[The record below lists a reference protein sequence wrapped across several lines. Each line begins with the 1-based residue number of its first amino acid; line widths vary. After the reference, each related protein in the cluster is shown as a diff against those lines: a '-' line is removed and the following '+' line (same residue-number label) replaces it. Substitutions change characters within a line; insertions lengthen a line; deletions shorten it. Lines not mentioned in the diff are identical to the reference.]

1 MSDTWVI
8 ALAVATWIGAWYEL
22 RISLFAAV
30 AVAAVGAWRRWPLA
44 LCIAG
49 FIAASALASHA
60 RDGLRPLPSESYVGI
75 VTVVRDPQPYGPGT
89 RVEVKVGDAH
99 VDAVAFGGSGR
110 KLARIRAGELV
121 EMQGRLGPLPG
132 ASRERRQQ
140 VHISTQLA
148 VTFVGDRSP
157 GSPLARSANRVR
169 AALDRGAA
177 VMPPTERSFFLGFVI
192 GDDRAQPRSLVDTM
206 RDTGLSH
213 LSAVS
218 GENVA
223 FVLVGA
229 RPLLQR
235 LTLRWRW
242 AATCGLVCWF
252 AVLTRFEP
260 SVLRACAMAVLA
272 VTSWYLARPAS
283 PLRLLALATTAMV
296 LADPFLVHAPG
307 WWLSVGATAGIVL
320 WSRPIADALPGPRAF
335 GEAVGVTAAAQL
347 GVAPVQLALFGS
359 LPVVSIAAN
368 LFAVPVAGLVMVIG
382 LPAGVIAGYLP
393 AGAARVLHVPSLL
406 GVRWVLLVAR
416 IAERVPAG
424 HLGPIPLAVL
434 VIVSWWAMRW
444 RRRRGVVAGRA
455 STEVQ
460 SVRST
465 VNGLGASGEGE
476 RRVARVGGAPAARP

>member
-22 RISLFAAV
+22 RVSLVAAV
-30 AVAAVGAWRRWPLA
+30 VVAAVGLWRRWPLA
-44 LCIAG
+44 LCLAG
-49 FIAASALASHA
+49 FLAASALASHA
-60 RDGLRPLPSESYVGI
+60 RDGLQALPSDSFVGI

-99 VDAVAFGGSGR
+99 VDAVAFGGGGR

-121 EMQGRLGPLPG
+121 EMRGRLGPLPG

-148 VTFVGDRSP
+148 VTFVGDQSP

-169 AALDRGAA
+169 AALDRGAM
-177 VMPPTERSFFLGFVI
+177 VMPPVERSFFLGFVI

-206 RDTGLSH
+206 RNTGLSH

-260 SVLRACAMAVLA
+260 SVLRACAMAVLS

-307 WWLSVGATAGIVL
+307 WWLSVGATGGIVL
-320 WSRPIADALPGPRAF
+320 WSRPIADLVPGPRAF
-335 GEAVGVTAAAQL
+335 GEAAGVTAAAQL

-359 LPVVSIAAN
+359 LPVVSIVAN

-382 LPAGVIAGYLP
+382 LPAGVLAGYLP

-416 IAERVPAG
+416 VAERVPAG
-424 HLGPIPLAVL
+424 HLGPLPLASL
-434 VIVSWWAMRW
+434 AAAGWFLT
-444 RRRRGVVAGRA
+444 RRRRRATSRA
-455 STEVQ
+455 SADGQ
-460 SVRST
+460 SVRLDA
-465 VNGLGASGEGE
+465 NGLGAFGEGE
-476 RRVARVGGAPAARP
+476 RRVAGVGDASRARS